1 MTGLKSFIPMS
12 STVRESLREST
23 VCVVKVGSSV
33 LTGTTGYAAKQ
44 MDSICSQVSQLVGQG
59 RSVIIVSSGAVAEG
73 CQRMGFH
80 DRPHDLHT
88 LQAAAAV
95 GQIHLT
101 GAYQQRFQ
109 TTGIDTALVLLTH
122 DDLSDRNRY
131 LNARATLETLIRFG
145 VVTVINEND
154 SVATD
159 EIRFGDNDTLAA
171 RVCSLV
177 GADVLVVLTDQS
189 GLHESD
195 PRLQPDA
202 PLIGETSAANPK
214 LESMAGASTGSLGR
228 GGMKT
233 KLQAAAHAAQAGCH
247 TVIADGRRPNVLVS
261 IFSGEDVGTL
271 LTADLSPVVARKRWI
286 AGQVTVKGSICLDHG
301 AEHAVRNS
309 GVSVLAVGVVA
320 VSGRFSRGDV
330 VSITNQD
337 GKEIGKGLI
346 NYSSDET
353 SRLSGHSSGEIE
365 DVLGYVDDEELIHRD
380 NLALTS

>member
-1 MTGLKSFIPMS
+1 MGLLPK
-12 STVRESLREST
+12 
-23 VCVVKVGSSV
+23 
-33 LTGTTGYAAKQ
+33 
-44 MDSICSQVSQLVGQG
+44 DVSAWVSRIG
-59 RSVIIVSSGAVAEG
+59 RTIYT
-73 CQRMGFH
+73 R
-80 DRPHDLHT
+80 
-88 LQAAAAV
+88 LQAAAAI

-202 PLIGETSAANPK
+202 RLIGEASAANPE
-214 LESMAGASTGSLGR
+214 LESMAGASTGSHRSRRHENETTGGCPRGTGR
-228 GGMKT
+228 
-233 KLQAAAHAAQAGCH
+233 LPHRN
-247 TVIADGRRPNVLVS
+247 RRWPTPERIGFY
-261 IFSGEDVGTL
+261 IF
-271 LTADLSPVVARKRWI
+271 R
-286 AGQVTVKGSICLDHG
+286 
-301 AEHAVRNS
+301 
-309 GVSVLAVGVVA
+309 
-320 VSGRFSRGDV
+320 
-330 VSITNQD
+330 
-337 GKEIGKGLI
+337 
-346 NYSSDET
+346 
-353 SRLSGHSSGEIE
+353 
-365 DVLGYVDDEELIHRD
+365 
-380 NLALTS
+380 